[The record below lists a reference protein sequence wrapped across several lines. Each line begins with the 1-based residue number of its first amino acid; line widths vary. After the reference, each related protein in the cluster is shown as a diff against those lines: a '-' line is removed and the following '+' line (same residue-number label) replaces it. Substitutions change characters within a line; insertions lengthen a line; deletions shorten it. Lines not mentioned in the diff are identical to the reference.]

1 MGRIERPPSWIL
13 KYQDRIASGAIK
25 VEEILEEENKLRDVP
40 IKISSVT
47 RAINAMGVPIT
58 GLRVGTTERE
68 VAVAVP
74 VRAREVV
81 EHGNPNQ
88 TDRGPEWLQT
98 YRERILQGTITV
110 DEILAEENKRRSAPI
125 KIATVKRALNTM
137 GYPIT
142 GLRKEPGNSASE
154 VEIPEAHEAVKS
166 EEKGP
171 VKSEE
176 KGPGWLQKYR
186 KRIVQ
191 GTITVDE
198 ILAEENKLREQPIK
212 RSSVTRAI
220 NTLGYP
226 LIGMRKEP
234 SEDESKAE
242 VLPEPPLVEAKGG
255 PEKGPGWLQKYRKR
269 IVQGTITVDEIL
281 AEENK
286 LREQPIK
293 RSSVTRA
300 INAMGYPI
308 AGMRFEGKEAAKVVE
323 KPKKGEEVETVVFA
337 SSIGKLSDATAKRF
351 MAIKKSWE
359 EELGKTLANDHF
371 LNLLLALAKLVEHG
385 KSLTPREPI
394 PRA

>member
-1 MGRIERPPSWIL
+1 MGRIERPPGWIL
-13 KYQDRIASGAIK
+13 KYQDRIESGAIK

-58 GLRVGTTERE
+58 GLRGGTTERE
-68 VAVAVP
+68 AAVAVP
-74 VRAREVV
+74 ARAREVV
-81 EHGNPNQ
+81 EHGNPDPM
-88 TDRGPEWLQT
+88 DRGPEWLQK

-125 KIATVKRALNTM
+125 KIATVKRALNAM
-137 GYPIT
+137 GYPVA
-142 GLRKEPGNSASE
+142 GLPKEPGNSARE
-154 VEIPEAHEAVKS
+154 VEIPEAREA
-166 EEKGP
+166 

-186 KRIVQ
+186 ERIMQ

-220 NTLGYP
+220 NALGYP

-234 SEDESKAE
+234 SEDKSTAE

-255 PEKGPGWLQKYRKR
+255 PEKGPGWLQKYRER

-323 KPKKGEEVETVVFA
+323 KPKKGEEAEVVVFA
-337 SSIGKLSDATAKRF
+337 SSIGKLSEATAKRF

-359 EELGKTLANDHF
+359 EELRKTLPNDHF